1 MNTTIRTLLL
11 VAGLLVGGCSS
22 VEFKPLGVEPLR
34 NAQGHVIG
42 QKEMLCDCR
51 TGEELARLSLY
62 IPRIEDGKV
71 VGYEER
77 VRGGSVLRDLNG
89 KAIGNR
95 FVDLRSRATNKQN
108 RGLTVVFISTPS
120 ARAATVAAP
129 SIDELMQ
136 LAQISN

>member
-1 MNTTIRTLLL
+1 MKTTAKALLL
-11 VAGLLVGGCSS
+11 TAGLLAGGCAS
-22 VEFKPLGVEPLR
+22 VEFTPIGVEPLR

-42 QKEMLCDCR
+42 QKEVLCDCR
-51 TGEELARLSLY
+51 SGEELARLSLY
-62 IPRIEDGKV
+62 LPRIEDGKL

-77 VRGGSVLRDLNG
+77 VKGGSVLRDLNG

-108 RGLTVVFISTPS
+108 PGLTVLFVSTPS
-120 ARAATVAAP
+120 RRTAMAAVP

-136 LAQISN
+136 LARLN

>member
-1 MNTTIRTLLL
+1 MNTTTRILLL
-11 VAGLLVGGCSS
+11 VAGLLAGGCSS
-22 VEFKPLGVEPLR
+22 VEFKPLGVEPRR

-42 QKEMLCDCR
+42 QKEVLCDCR

-62 IPRIEDGKV
+62 IPRIEAGKV

-89 KAIGNR
+89 QAIGNHV
-95 FVDLRSRATNKQN
+95 VDLRSRGTNQHN
-108 RGLTVVFISTPS
+108 LGLTVVFISTPS
-120 ARAATVAAP
+120 APAATVAAP

-136 LAQISN
+136 L

>member
-1 MNTTIRTLLL
+1 MKTTTKTMLL
-11 VAGLLVGGCSS
+11 AAALLAGGCSS

-42 QKEMLCDCR
+42 QKEVLCDCR

-62 IPRIEDGKV
+62 LPRFEDGKL
-71 VGYEER
+71 VGYDER

-95 FVDLRSRATNKQN
+95 FVDLRSRGTNQRN
-108 RGLTVVFISTPS
+108 RGLTVVFVSTPS
-120 ARAATVAAP
+120 ARVATVAAP

>member
-1 MNTTIRTLLL
+1 MKTTTKTMLL
-11 VAGLLVGGCSS
+11 AAALLAGGCSS

-42 QKEMLCDCR
+42 QKEVLCDCR

-95 FVDLRSRATNKQN
+95 FVDLRSRGMNQQN
-108 RGLTVVFISTPS
+108 RGLTVVFVSTPS
-120 ARAATVAAP
+120 ARTAAVAAP
-129 SIDELMQ
+129 SINELMQ
-136 LAQISN
+136 LARIN

>member
-1 MNTTIRTLLL
+1 
-11 VAGLLVGGCSS
+11 
-22 VEFKPLGVEPLR
+22 
-34 NAQGHVIG
+34 VIG